1 MNPWALPKAT
11 SLQDFHGGELS
22 ATDIVHLQAYLPRG
36 GDGRFRQGP
45 QQGLVA
51 TFSSLLQ
58 EGDWTYMQGGRVD
71 TARGL
76 TVGAQGSGAQGGA
89 CEGLGAPRL
98 LGADRPRTS
107 PSSIIESTPSGLTGV
122 TEPIAS
128 ESAPIS
134 TTSTF

>member
-1 MNPWALPKAT
+1 MRVCVCIQVGMNPWALPKAT

-76 TVGAQGSGAQGGA
+76 TVGAQGSGAGFPPLAVALPDLVRGVCEAKWRGGTTI
-89 CEGLGAPRL
+89 LNL
-98 LGADRPRTS
+98 LVAQ
-107 PSSIIESTPSGLTGV
+107 V
-122 TEPIAS
+122 A
-128 ESAPIS
+128 
-134 TTSTF
+134 